1 MKELKAF
8 KKISL
13 KKGETKEVSFEL
25 TAEDLKFYN
34 ADLEFVLE
42 PGEFEFFVAG
52 SSDHEFTNEFT
63 VEE

>member
-1 MKELKAF
+1 
-8 KKISL
+8 
-13 KKGETKEVSFEL
+13 VSFEL

-34 ADLEFVLE
+34 ADLEFVVE

-52 SSDHEFTNEFT
+52 TSDHEFTNEFT